1 MLHTCCKTKNTSFT
15 FCTFKF
21 TYSLYVLNREITR
34 LLKLQRMKKGTNAVL
49 IILKSYVINITIQT
63 QIVLKRNVNALD
75 IYRKYIYINN
85 SYDYIQLIQE
95 RTNHQI
101 QKKKSTNLV
110 LNFLFPFFWNQK
122 IVSIDTTFVK
132 IWRV

>member
-1 MLHTCCKTKNTSFT
+1 
-15 FCTFKF
+15 
-21 TYSLYVLNREITR
+21 
-34 LLKLQRMKKGTNAVL
+34 MKKGTNAVL

-101 QKKKSTNLV
+101 QKKKSMNLV

-122 IVSIDTTFVK
+122 IVSSDTTFVK

>member
-1 MLHTCCKTKNTSFT
+1 
-15 FCTFKF
+15 
-21 TYSLYVLNREITR
+21 
-34 LLKLQRMKKGTNAVL
+34 MKKGTNAVL

>member
-1 MLHTCCKTKNTSFT
+1 MLHTCCKTKNTSFK

-21 TYSLYVLNREITR
+21 TYSLYDLNREITR

-101 QKKKSTNLV
+101 QKKKIYELGAK
-110 LNFLFPFFWNQK
+110 FLISFFLESKN
-122 IVSIDTTFVK
+122 SF
-132 IWRV
+132 

>member
-1 MLHTCCKTKNTSFT
+1 
-15 FCTFKF
+15 
-21 TYSLYVLNREITR
+21 
-34 LLKLQRMKKGTNAVL
+34 MKKGTNAVL

-122 IVSIDTTFVK
+122 IVSSDTTFVK

>member
-1 MLHTCCKTKNTSFT
+1 
-15 FCTFKF
+15 
-21 TYSLYVLNREITR
+21 
-34 LLKLQRMKKGTNAVL
+34 MKKGTNAVL

-122 IVSIDTTFVK
+122 IVSSDTTFVK
-132 IWRV
+132 FWRV

>member
-1 MLHTCCKTKNTSFT
+1 
-15 FCTFKF
+15 
-21 TYSLYVLNREITR
+21 
-34 LLKLQRMKKGTNAVL
+34 MKKGTNAVL
-49 IILKSYVINITIQT
+49 IIFKSYVINITIQT

-122 IVSIDTTFVK
+122 IVSSDTTFVK